1 MIIEIIDHIGKE
13 SIIIIIEIGII
24 DIIVLINIMTVNTM
38 TVNTIIPINI
48 MTNMIINMIIIT
60 IIPANILII
69 IINMIIIVE
78 KVETINQEIH
88 IQQLRKIML
97 SLVKYQQFL
106 ILINITINHN

>member
-24 DIIVLINIMTVNTM
+24 DIIVL
-38 TVNTIIPINI
+38 INI

-106 ILINITINHN
+106 ILINITINHH